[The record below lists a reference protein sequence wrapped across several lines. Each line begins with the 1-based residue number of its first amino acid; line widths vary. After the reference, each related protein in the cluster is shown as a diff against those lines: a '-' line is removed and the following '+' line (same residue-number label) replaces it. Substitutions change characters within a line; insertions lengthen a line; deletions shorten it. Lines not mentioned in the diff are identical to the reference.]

1 MVLAFTIMFS
11 VLALLSFL
19 SFFYKDMIAL
29 GVMML
34 LLNLMMLGVIHGLNM
49 QYFGWFVAVYVV
61 AMTMILRKFQSKS
74 KEVGV

>member
-1 MVLAFTIMFS
+1 
-11 VLALLSFL
+11 
-19 SFFYKDMIAL
+19 
-29 GVMML
+29 ML